1 MCVCLPQQI
10 FGVVILAG
18 GLCLIILLDIHMKK
32 KIIAKNFFEM

>member
-18 GLCLIILLDIHMKK
+18 GICLIVLLDIHVKK
-32 KIIAKNFFEM
+32 KIIAKIFL